1 MDHSDHDDGGK
12 DGSLFRISAYLVTA
26 SKRVTASKKVGQALQ
41 ELALACCYAKELVS
55 ALETVGAASTS
66 RVELLATGYLKIT

>member
-12 DGSLFRISAYLVTA
+12 DASLFRISACL
-26 SKRVTASKKVGQALQ
+26 VTASKKVGQALQ